1 MYLVC
6 IFGIVG
12 RSIKYCHMS
21 HIKHVF
27 EVLERNGIPYE
38 TLVVDNN
45 IERIDGVDI
54 SKDDYKLIRY
64 DKYVRL
70 NQDEIDKTVTTMYPE
85 YWKLFDDKHCYQNK
99 GTCLNA
105 VRQSFIEQTV
115 ASNISSNYDRV
126 IAFSADFQFIHD
138 MPVRDITQMNKNDI
152 MISNMN
158 HADGYTNGLYIG
170 TPHAVKLC
178 MGHLDIIGATYEIT
192 IKRNIERYNLNVIVK
207 SIIFSKIRAN
217 LDIFLLRNKR
227 LKNKIKNS
235 LDDNYKQLLAYRGSS
250 V

>member
-6 IFGIVG
+6 IFGVVG
-12 RSIKYCHMS
+12 RSIKYSHMS
-21 HIKHVF
+21 HIRHVF

-54 SKDDYKLIRY
+54 SKEDYKLIKY
-64 DKYVRL
+64 DRYVRL
-70 NQDEIDKTVTTMYPE
+70 NQDEIDKIVTSMYPK
-85 YWKLFDDKHCYQNK
+85 YWERFINKHCYQDKCN
-99 GTCLNA
+99 CLNA
-105 VRQSFIEQTV
+105 LRHSFIEQTV

-138 MPVRDITQMNKNDI
+138 MPIRDITQMNKNDI

-158 HADGYTNGLYIG
+158 HGDGYTDGLYIG
-170 TPHAVKLC
+170 TPYAVKLC
-178 MGHLDIIGATYEIT
+178 MNHLDIVGETYENT
-192 IKRNIERYNLNVIVK
+192 IKRNIERHNLNVIVK

-235 LDDNYKQLLAYRGSS
+235 LDDNCKQLLEYIKSN